1 MEDVLAMSA
10 LAKARGRN
18 RRLFEVFRLM
28 YSFIIL
34 GSSSSTI
41 VTLNFIDLWL
51 VFVRCSYSTP
61 NLAFA
66 FLHDPSHDLF
76 SKPLVEIISVQ
87 SVYTVIVS
95 LSCQNTYLVV

>member
-18 RRLFEVFRLM
+18 RRLFEV
-28 YSFIIL
+28 SFIIL

>member
-66 FLHDPSHDLF
+66 FLHDPF